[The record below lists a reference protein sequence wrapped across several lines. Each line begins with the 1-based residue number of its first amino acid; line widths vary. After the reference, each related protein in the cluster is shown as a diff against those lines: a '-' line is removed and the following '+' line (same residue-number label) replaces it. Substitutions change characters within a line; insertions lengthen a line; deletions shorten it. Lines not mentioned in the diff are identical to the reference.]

1 MKKGVIFMKK
11 IRVGIA
17 GTGYTVGMAN
27 AHVIGY
33 QACQQDCELTALYDI
48 VPGRATQWAEE
59 KKLDVKICQTFDE
72 LLDCVDAVSIVTPN
86 YAHVPLVI
94 RALERGKHVLCEKP
108 LSTDAET
115 CKQAVNYGK
124 CTDRVKM
131 IGFSYRGI
139 PAVCWMRKQIQD
151 GKLGRIFTW
160 RETLGGC
167 RIANPQVQLEW
178 RMQKT
183 LSGSGA
189 LADFGCHMVDLCEW
203 TLSGTSGKIKA
214 VQGFVSCTIPER
226 NKIFEEGK
234 GKVTNDDNAVFNVEF
249 ENGTLAS
256 FVASRLGVRRHTIEV
271 YGEGGMM
278 LFRDDR
284 PNEVEVF
291 FKEKN
296 GGYNGDAEII
306 QVPEEMVVSPW
317 FNAEIQEFIE
327 CIKTGKQPERNFER
341 ALYIQEIL
349 DKIMESSESGKT
361 IEL

>member
-1 MKKGVIFMKK
+1 
-11 IRVGIA
+11 
-17 GTGYTVGMAN
+17 
-27 AHVIGY
+27 
-33 QACQQDCELTALYDI
+33 
-48 VPGRATQWAEE
+48 
-59 KKLDVKICQTFDE
+59 
-72 LLDCVDAVSIVTPN
+72 
-86 YAHVPLVI
+86 
-94 RALERGKHVLCEKP
+94 
-108 LSTDAET
+108 
-115 CKQAVNYGK
+115 
-124 CTDRVKM
+124 
-131 IGFSYRGI
+131 
-139 PAVCWMRKQIQD
+139 
-151 GKLGRIFTW
+151 
-160 RETLGGC
+160 
-167 RIANPQVQLEW
+167 
-178 RMQKT
+178 
-183 LSGSGA
+183 
-189 LADFGCHMVDLCEW
+189 MVDLCEW

-296 GGYNGDAEII
+296 GGYSGDAEII